1 MKKKLLYIIISI
13 FVVIGVYAVLIRSNT
28 HTAPLN
34 GLEES
39 RKASIEK
46 FQNTFCG
53 LNTELNSNEFITEY
67 KLPATCEMPLGIAV
81 TDGKIWYVSTEN
93 GTLGA
98 YNIQQNSFA
107 KEVPIPIWKSRLNH
121 LDFSQVWAIKPDGK
135 GNIWFTDEKQNAV
148 WKYTQ
153 SSQTFEMYKV
163 PSTPKA
169 FDTTYPVSLGFD
181 SNGNIYFVGIRSTS
195 LWFGEVTK
203 MRNGTSDGISA
214 IPMPI
219 DKFSGIDPTLI
230 STGSLAVDNNRNAV
244 WISMLAFQKKG
255 EILRYDASTKTFKIF
270 DMPEELAS
278 PVGIVVDD
286 SGNLWITDHGTSMF
300 YKLDTSTGNITKF
313 VTSKASPRI
322 FGIGDGGGRGNS
334 SNRNSGLNI
343 NDNGTPAG
351 AYTLPYW
358 IQKSG
363 DGSIWFNE
371 HTGNKIARFDPSNN
385 TLIEYWIPTQ
395 NKLFG
400 MCQNNDDNDNA
411 ASKSNNQKCGIA
423 NALQF
428 SVGQNKDDSNQVW
441 FTEWSENKIGQ
452 VHAQKQLPFQISTP
466 MKQVA
471 VKRGESLE
479 VKVNIDTLTNQRIH
493 MIAAGTFT
501 PTGDL
506 GNSTGSFS
514 EESFSLTAG
523 NPKQISFIFTPSIDL
538 KAGLYTL
545 MIGAEN
551 NDVSYLKAVRINVT

>member
-1 MKKKLLYIIISI
+1 LKKKLLYVIISI
-13 FVVIGVYAVLIRSNT
+13 FVVIGVSAVLLRSNT

-53 LNTELNSNEFITEY
+53 LNTELNSNEFVTEY
-67 KLPATCEMPLGIAV
+67 KLPGTCEMPLGIGV
-81 TDGKIWYVSTEN
+81 TDGKVWYISTEN
-93 GTLGA
+93 GTIGA
-98 YNIQQNSFA
+98 YNIKQNSFA

-135 GNIWFTDEKQNAV
+135 GNIWFTDEKQNAI
-148 WKYTQ
+148 WKYTE

-163 PSTPKA
+163 PSAPKA

-195 LWFGEVTK
+195 LWFGEVAK

-230 STGSLAVDNNRNAV
+230 STGSLAVDNDRNAV

-278 PVGIVVDD
+278 PVGIVIDD
-286 SGNLWITDHGTSMF
+286 SGNLWITDHGTSIF

-322 FGIGDGGGRGNS
+322 FGIGVGSSNS
-334 SNRNSGLNI
+334 SNSKSSLNI
-343 NDNGTPAG
+343 NNDTPAG

-363 DGSIWFNE
+363 DGSLWFNE
-371 HTGNKIARFDPSNN
+371 HTGNKIARFDPVNN

-400 MCQNNDDNDNA
+400 MCQNNNDNDNA
-411 ASKSNNQKCGIA
+411 ASKSNDQKCGIA

-441 FTEWSENKIGQ
+441 FTEWSENKIGK
-452 VHAQKQLPFQISTP
+452 VNVQKQLPFEISTP
-466 MKQVA
+466 ETEVP

-479 VKVNIDTLTNQRIH
+479 VKVNIDTSTNQRIH

-523 NPKQISFIFTPSIDL
+523 NPKQVSFIFTPSSDL
-538 KAGLYTL
+538 KSGVYML

-551 NDVSYLKAVRINVT
+551 NDVSYLKAVRINIT